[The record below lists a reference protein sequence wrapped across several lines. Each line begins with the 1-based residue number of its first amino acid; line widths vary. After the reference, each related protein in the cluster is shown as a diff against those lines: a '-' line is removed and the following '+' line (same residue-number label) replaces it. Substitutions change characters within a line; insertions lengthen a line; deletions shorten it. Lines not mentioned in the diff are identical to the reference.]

1 LRGRYAKF
9 RNEERQHRLRA
20 IENGEDGEAAEED
33 RDIGAPELGRSRLD
47 PRRGWLRG
55 EPVARVGELLNVLSD
70 TLRKAIAAGRL
81 PPVQKKRSPAR
92 SALLRP
98 TH

>member
-1 LRGRYAKF
+1 MDKKQDFYMLEVNTRVQVEHPVTEMITGVDIVQTQIRV
-9 RNEERQHRLRA
+9 
-20 IENGEDGEAAEED
+20 AA
-33 RDIGAPELGRSRLD
+33 
-47 PRRGWLRG
+47 G

-81 PPVQKKRSPAR
+81 PPVQKKRWPAR
-92 SALLRP
+92 SAPLRP